1 MLELIKRFF
10 ARQEKS
16 TEIEF
21 EKLGEWLDSREKA
34 ALSELME
41 SVNALMGSAREE
53 MNALGQALDALKN
66 AKLQNPNIPNRART
80 MMEGNR
86 EAFIRKTSHLANMEL
101 DYKTLEEAKEKCS
114 LAAKTIDNL
123 AESTQRSYA
132 IANEFFA
139 RELSK
144 ISVSIRKIKKCMSDA
159 LAGIENSRLV
169 KIRGIKEEL
178 DAIKYGKERRLRLL
192 DEVDKEKK
200 NIKKEQ
206 NIAAE
211 AEKGINEVKS
221 SSGYHEFEALIKER
235 EEAGRRAIQAEA
247 KLIHDLS
254 SIDKAL
260 KKYGKIAFENEKLI
274 VDYIESPLAALLKDE
289 SFDIAKVL
297 SKMERHVEANRLE
310 MDSRKKEKTI
320 SKLKELDKQYFENAR
335 NECLLINAESE
346 RIDAKISAN
355 DSKKSLDEFEA
366 KLKASREKIE
376 GIKRVISLMEGDIS
390 KLDEKK
396 AIKEIQESASK
407 LRENI
412 VIV

>member
-53 MNALGQALDALKN
+53 MNALGQALDAQKN
-66 AKLQNPNIPNRART
+66 AKLQKPNIPNRART

-144 ISVSIRKIKKCMSDA
+144 ITVSIRKIKKCMSDA

-192 DEVDKEKK
+192 EEVDKEKK

-274 VDYIESPLAALLKDE
+274 V
-289 SFDIAKVL
+289 
-297 SKMERHVEANRLE
+297 
-310 MDSRKKEKTI
+310 
-320 SKLKELDKQYFENAR
+320 
-335 NECLLINAESE
+335 
-346 RIDAKISAN
+346 
-355 DSKKSLDEFEA
+355 
-366 KLKASREKIE
+366 
-376 GIKRVISLMEGDIS
+376 
-390 KLDEKK
+390 
-396 AIKEIQESASK
+396 
-407 LRENI
+407 
-412 VIV
+412 